1 MLVFRAALDARQ
13 GNLAKAATALGALAA
28 IEDTGAT
35 LNWTLE
41 GRRAQ
46 VLELVEAGL
55 DRAELAAAMEAGRRL
70 GLDDVI
76 ALITSD

>member
-1 MLVFRAALDARQ
+1 
-13 GNLAKAATALGALAA
+13 
-28 IEDTGAT
+28 
-35 LNWTLE
+35 
-41 GRRAQ
+41 
-46 VLELVEAGL
+46 VEAGL